1 MISKLTIVLTIKGRV
16 DFTLRWMAYMN
27 SVQCKFKIFIAD
39 GGDDVDLQM
48 HLKNKNNY
56 LNLNYDYFK
65 YPFDACM
72 ADYYKKICDVTDK
85 VVSPYILYADNDD
98 FFILDDIEE
107 YIHFLDNN
115 TDYVCCGGTDA
126 ALSIHSK
133 SNEVL
138 NTSAGDFINIRFDKS
153 ELFSIQSESRVE
165 RICDFFKYTESNKLW
180 FIWYDIQRTSVV
192 KLTHEYIRQHEFKD
206 VVTMEIYKIL
216 SLLLFGKSKRF
227 DSIFYIR
234 QIGSSQTSSAL
245 DKEANVIER
254 FIKINAFEEILDGLI
269 YLDKSITNSHEA
281 ILRSFSFWLA
291 QKGVILYFS
300 RESKILL
307 LNKIP
312 FVSRNFQLINFLVR
326 GLYLLRNLI
335 SSRKVYF
342 LRLKSIEP
350 FIIFKN
356 QSDTKI

>member
-27 SVQCKFKIFIAD
+27 SVQCKFKILIAD
-39 GGDDVDLQM
+39 GGDDVDLQIN
-48 HLKNKNNY
+48 LKNKHNY
-56 LNLNYDYFK
+56 PNLNYDYFK
-65 YPFDACM
+65 FPFDACM
-72 ADYYKKICDVTDK
+72 ADYYKKICDATDM
-85 VVSPYILYADNDD
+85 VESPYILYADNDD
-98 FFILDDIEE
+98 FFMLDNIEE
-107 YIHFLDNN
+107 YIRFLDNN
-115 TDYVCCGGTDA
+115 ADYVCCGGGDA

-138 NTSAGDFINIRFDKS
+138 NTSSGNFFNVRFDKFES
-153 ELFSIQSESRVE
+153 FSIESESKVGRL
-165 RICDFFKYTESNKLW
+165 CDFFKYTESKKLW
-180 FIWYDIQRTSVV
+180 FIWYDIQRTSIV
-192 KLTHEYIRQHEFKD
+192 KKTHEYLKRHEFKD
-206 VVTMEIYKIL
+206 AVTMEIYKNI

-227 DSIFYIR
+227 ESIYYVR
-234 QIGSSQTSSAL
+234 QVGSSQTSANL

-254 FIKINAFEEILDGLI
+254 FIKINAFKEILDGLI
-269 YLDKSITNSHEA
+269 YLDKSIANSHEA

-291 QKGVILYFS
+291 QKGMILYFS

-312 FVSRNFQLINFLVR
+312 FVSRHFQLINFLVR
-326 GLYLLRNLI
+326 GLYFLRNLI

-342 LRLKSIEP
+342 LRLQSIEP